1 MDITKRAAAIA
12 EVQAKYDDYLMSFPN
27 VVGTGIGYR
36 QRKSQPHE
44 ELCLVLMVSRKLA
57 PEKLPS
63 EAMLPDK
70 LDGVPIDIV
79 ETGAFAI

>member
-36 QRKSQPHE
+36 QRKSQPQRRT
-44 ELCLVLMVSRKLA
+44 VSGPNGQSKARA
-57 PEKLPS
+57 R
-63 EAMLPDK
+63 
-70 LDGVPIDIV
+70 
-79 ETGAFAI
+79 ETAVRGDAAR